1 MNIIQ
6 KVHDSLTA
14 VDDSLV
20 VNVHNGD
27 ATKLICSLLTV
38 NPQYQFIS
46 QLNLLPSKASAV
58 KVKGLL
64 TASRNCK
71 VAGDDFQAVP
81 FVLRATTEFGGN
93 MKKCPPEFVRKFLDE
108 SVTKTIN
115 GETRTW
121 ENIPRS
127 AIDNGMMYLFS
138 KDAEGNLDVAPED
151 TFEKAG
157 YDPNRD
163 KKVKLPTWS
172 INYSSYTLTES
183 DQGAGCTHVR
193 NERKALAAKC
203 KTVFGES
210 PFELFTVSLVVNFTV
225 DNNDKGTLIN
235 IRAPITMVYGKA
247 LAQNAD
253 NASFESAKD
262 ALRKLPG
269 TMVSRARFDALT
281 APVVK
286 PTAPAYTLHLENVKV
301 PTGVELGSKAS
312 APVVDNPVVDSSI
325 PPWEGETDPVLL
337 AQQALMNAGKA
348 VNPAPNNGGGSKGTS
363 KFNAKLGAKANTGKP
378 PAETKPA
385 STPTKSAAGNSVLT
399 TQELLAAINARNAEM
414 TNLGVGATKP
424 SDDPDADVDAD
435 LLETASEGSADDFD
449 LS

>member
-1 MNIIQ
+1 MTDIIQ

-14 VDDSLV
+14 VDDALV

-38 NPQYQFIS
+38 SPQYQFIS

-93 MKKCPPEFVRKFLDE
+93 MKKCPPKFIRKFLDE
-108 SVTKTIN
+108 SVTKTIQ

-127 AIDNGMMYLFS
+127 AIDNGRYYVFS
-138 KDAEGNLDVAPED
+138 KDAEGKPTVVHGDM
-151 TFEKAG
+151 FEKEG
-157 YDPNRD
+157 YNPNRD

-183 DQGAGCTHVR
+183 DSGAGFTHVR

-203 KTVFGES
+203 KAVFGES
-210 PFELFTVSLVVNFTV
+210 PFELFTVSLVVTHTV
-225 DNNDKGTLIN
+225 DNNDDGTLIN

-269 TMVSRARFDALT
+269 TMVSRARFDALIT
-281 APVVK
+281 PVAK
-286 PTAPAYTLHLENVKV
+286 PTAPPYILHLENVKV
-301 PTGVELGSKAS
+301 PTGVELGNVKTS
-312 APVVDNPVVDSSI
+312 APVVDNPVVDSTV
-325 PPWEGETDPVLL
+325 PPWEGGLTDPVLL
-337 AQQALMNAGKA
+337 AQQALMNAGKTA
-348 VNPAPNNGGGSKGTS
+348 NHAPNNGGGSKGTS
-363 KFNAKLGAKANTGKP
+363 KFNAKLGAKANAGKP
-378 PAETKPA
+378 PADTGTKPA
-385 STPTKSAAGNSVLT
+385 AGVLT
-399 TQELLAAINARNAEM
+399 PEQLIAAINARNAEM
-414 TNLGVGATKP
+414 TNLGVGASKP
-424 SDDPDADVDAD
+424 ATGTTSADPDADVAAI
-435 LLETASEGSADDFD
+435 EAASVGGENDFR
-449 LS
+449 